1 MTQPR
6 QADVLVIG
14 AGPAGATAAVALA
27 RNGLSVL
34 IADDGKAAGDHEVL
48 VSGEAVH
55 ALRALGMTATP
66 SMRPLRSIRL
76 SFGRGTQRA
85 VTDSGAVVCGRKQLR
100 DELRRAAIAARAVY
114 IQGSVT
120 DIEAAGDR
128 YRAAVTGSR
137 SCEVIARHVVMAA
150 GSAQSLT
157 TPAMPDH
164 GAQVPLAGIACA
176 RRFAGTWLR
185 ATALLLLIAPQ
196 ETRPDTAPTCAWAVP
211 GLGATVTVGAARVG
225 GRASG
230 VPGGLLQA
238 ALAGLAECD
247 PRLAALTPAGPV
259 VSGPLDVGF
268 TPERAASASYLLVGD
283 AAGLVNPFTGEGLNL
298 AIRSGLQAAAAIEAH
313 PSDADAALDAYA
325 GQLAA
330 GFVGYFEAARHA
342 ARRYHLTWRVL
353 SATARS
359 EHPFFAKARRVT
371 LLPEGLQALNPA
383 EHVSLELRE
392 TMLAAAFLTA
402 CDEVMITTVREEW
415 PFLARLAVASDAADG
430 PRLRPG
436 LLFLAAL
443 LAGGRPPQIERAT
456 VAAGI
461 ELAQLGALA
470 LLGPPAS
477 GGPPRFASRGVDWAV
492 ATTVLAGDFLLAQAS
507 RLVAES
513 APEVSW
519 SFGDWLL
526 ELIAL
531 RDTQLGS
538 APSVCATEVFA
549 SFFEFPARI
558 GALLGGCSADAVQ
571 ALRDAG
577 YHCGRAFLHAE
588 DVLALRGERTR
599 LDATLAAML
608 QARIS
613 AVPEYLGGRLVT
625 HRDLVRDPEL
635 KRLALREARTACLT
649 ERDRAR
655 QALATLGDSAATR
668 IFRPFITSVA
678 KPAVA
683 VRTGG
688 I

>member
-14 AGPAGATAAVALA
+14 AGPAGAAAAAALA

-34 IADDGKAAGDHEVL
+34 MADDRKAAGDHEVL
-48 VSGEAVH
+48 VSGEAVR
-55 ALRALGMTATP
+55 ALRALGLTAMP
-66 SMRPLRSIRL
+66 SMRRLRSVRL
-76 SFGRGTQRA
+76 SFGRGTHRA

-100 DELRRAAIAARAVY
+100 DGLRRAALAAGAVH
-114 IQGSVT
+114 IQGRVA
-120 DIEAAGDR
+120 DVEAAGDR
-128 YRAAVTGSR
+128 YRAAVTGSRSR

-157 TPAMPDH
+157 APAMPDR

-176 RRFAGTWLR
+176 RRFAGAWLR
-185 ATALLLLIAPQ
+185 ATALLLLIAPE
-196 ETRPDTAPTCAWAVP
+196 ETRADAAPTCAWAVP
-211 GLGATVTVGAARVG
+211 GHGATVTVGAASVG
-225 GRASG
+225 GRAGS
-230 VPGGLLQA
+230 VPVDLLQT
-238 ALAGLAECD
+238 ALAGLADCD

-259 VSGPLDVGF
+259 ISGPLDVGF
-268 TPERAASASYLLVGD
+268 TPERAASARYLLVGD

-298 AIRSGLQAAAAIEAH
+298 AIRSGLQAAAAIGAH
-313 PSDADAALDAYA
+313 PSDADAARDAYA

-342 ARRYHLTWRVL
+342 ARRYHLAWRVL
-353 SATARS
+353 GATARS
-359 EHPFFAKARRVT
+359 DHPFFAKARRVT
-371 LLPEGLQALNPA
+371 LLPEGLDALNPA
-383 EHVSLELRE
+383 DHVGLELRE
-392 TMLAAAFLTA
+392 MMLAAPFLTA
-402 CDEVMITTVREEW
+402 CDEVMITTVREQW
-415 PFLARLAVASDAADG
+415 PFLARLAVASDAAG
-430 PRLRPG
+430 GLRLRPG
-436 LLFLAAL
+436 LLFLGAL
-443 LAGGRPPQIERAT
+443 LAGGGPPEIGRAT

-477 GGPPRFASRGVDWAV
+477 GGPPPFASRGIDWAV

-513 APEVSW
+513 APEISW

-526 ELIAL
+526 ELIGIRDSQL
-531 RDTQLGS
+531 RP
-538 APSVCATEVFA
+538 APSACAAEMFA

-588 DVLALRGERTR
+588 DVLALRGKRTR

-625 HRDLVRDPEL
+625 DRDLARDPAL
-635 KRLALREARTACLT
+635 KLLALSEARTACLT
-649 ERDRAR
+649 ERERAR
-655 QALATLGDSAATR
+655 HALTTLGDSAAAR
-668 IFRPFITSVA
+668 IFLPFITSVA
-678 KPAVA
+678 RPAIA
-683 VRTGG
+683 VRT
-688 I
+688 